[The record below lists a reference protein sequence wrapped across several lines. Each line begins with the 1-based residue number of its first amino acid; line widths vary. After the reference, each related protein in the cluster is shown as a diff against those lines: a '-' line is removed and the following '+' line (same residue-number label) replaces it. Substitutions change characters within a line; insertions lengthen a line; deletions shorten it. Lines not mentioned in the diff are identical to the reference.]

1 MFSTLLK
8 MLPRDESI
16 EDKFKDLLTNN
27 PLGATVCT
35 LALAPA
41 SFG

>member
-16 EDKFKDLLTNN
+16 EDKFKDLWAQWY
-27 PLGATVCT
+27 GDFVSSSM
-35 LALAPA
+35 
-41 SFG
+41 SFD